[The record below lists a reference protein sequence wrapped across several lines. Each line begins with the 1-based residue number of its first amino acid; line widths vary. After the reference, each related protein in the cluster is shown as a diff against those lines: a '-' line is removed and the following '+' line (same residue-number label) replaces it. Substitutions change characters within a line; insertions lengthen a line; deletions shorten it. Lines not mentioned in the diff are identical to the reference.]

1 MTFIQNNLAD
11 YSVSQLC
18 SALKFPRSTYYKA
31 LVRVPS
37 NKQKEFE
44 EFGRKVKQAYE
55 DPKQGYGAV
64 KICRI
69 LNDNGTPCSVKRVQ
83 RHMAEQGLCSAVVRK
98 YNHRANHGSIPDN
111 KVNILKRDFE
121 TEAINQKWCTDIT
134 YIHVQKEGWTYLA
147 SVMDLCSRKIIGYAY
162 GTSMTAELAVQ
173 AVKNACLN
181 VADTEGIILHSDL
194 GSQYTGQVF
203 ENYLA
208 SRGILHSFSRK
219 GNPYDNAC
227 IESFHSVL
235 KKEEI
240 YLHTYQDSAEARRA
254 IFEYI
259 EGWYNRKRIHSAI
272 GYMTPQQKEDEE
284 LKKAA

>member
-83 RHMAEQGLCSAVVRK
+83 RHMAEQGLCSVVVRK